1 MKKPK
6 IYILVKNFSGVNQD
20 VELLR
25 DSREAEMAF
34 EKYTGFPCSNK
45 YNNPQ
50 SERYSEKFSE
60 TKIYELDLP
69 DFLGFRRS
77 NSNPK
82 R

>member
-20 VELLR
+20 VELLKNL
-25 DSREAEMAF
+25 REAEMVF
-34 EKYTGFPCSNK
+34 EKYTGFPYSNQ
-45 YNNPQ
+45 YNNPE
-50 SERYSEKFSE
+50 SERYNERFSE

-77 NSNPK
+77 NTNPK

>member
-20 VELLR
+20 VELLGN
-25 DSREAEMAF
+25 SREAEKAF
-34 EKYTGFPCSNK
+34 KRYTGFS
-45 YNNPQ
+45 YSTQYDNPE
-50 SERYSEKFSE
+50 SERYNERFSE